1 MCIRD
6 RFDSTTEI
14 MRPSAEWRALAAVA
28 VDRISG
34 GYSTDVAADW
44 TLVEAHLQ
52 RTYRAILTIIDR
64 QPTAQLE
71 AAT

>member
-1 MCIRD
+1 M
-6 RFDSTTEI
+6 

-44 TLVEAHLQ
+44 AQVENHLQ
-52 RTYRAILTIIDR
+52 QTYRAIAAILNAS
-64 QPTAQLE
+64 PSPHLE
-71 AAT
+71 VTT